1 MSHYSGYSS
10 KPLSELT
17 PAEREEA
24 MKRSQKLRERTEET
38 GRRPLDPDHDLS
50 WGNQPSFG
58 DTEYD

>member
-24 MKRSQKLRERTEET
+24 MKRSQEIRRREERQ
-38 GRRPLDPDHDLS
+38 RPMAPDEDLT
-50 WGNQPSFG
+50 WENTNFK
-58 DTEYD
+58 DCDYD